1 MPTRS
6 PKRPLTMKQ
15 ECFCLAYCEGI
26 SASDAYRRCY
36 NHENCKPASV
46 NRKATELMDNVKITA
61 RIDELKAQNVK
72 RMNITVESLTED
84 LQRVLNQAEDLG
96 QPSAGVSAIMS
107 IAKLH
112 GLEVTKTKNETVG
125 TIEVITGIDYD
136 E

>member
-1 MPTRS
+1 
-6 PKRPLTMKQ
+6 MKQ

-36 NHENCKPASV
+36 NHENSKNESIH
-46 NRKATELMDNVKITA
+46 RRGTELLDNSKVTA
-61 RIDELKAQNVK
+61 RIEELKQENAG